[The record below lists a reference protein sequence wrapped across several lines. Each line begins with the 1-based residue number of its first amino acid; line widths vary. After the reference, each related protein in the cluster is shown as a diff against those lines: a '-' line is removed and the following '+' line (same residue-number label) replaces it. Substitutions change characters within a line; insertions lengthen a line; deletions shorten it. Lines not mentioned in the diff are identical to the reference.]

1 MSLYLYFFNFSE
13 ILTLFVLYQN
23 TEFKQTGF
31 IWVFVYT
38 IIQDNLNVKDPQV
51 YPTRQIK
58 RFSIL
63 FIVVDIIILTLW
75 IL

>member
-31 IWVFVYT
+31 I
-38 IIQDNLNVKDPQV
+38 
-51 YPTRQIK
+51 
-58 RFSIL
+58 
-63 FIVVDIIILTLW
+63 
-75 IL
+75 